1 MVSGGVPSGFS
12 AGNCKPRERPST
24 RRLIVNCLRHTLPY
38 DISVTFSKAA
48 ISPYTLTRTLSCPRY
63 ARQPTPEPVDDIINF
78 RRSVSTQPMYAT
90 SLEKTTR
97 WRMRCLV
104 LPLTR
109 LNLHK
114 VSITMQW
121 PLLRIAMTT
130 SSIYATTQQRH
141 SASRM

>member
-1 MVSGGVPSGFS
+1 MVSGVPSGFS

-38 DISVTFSKAA
+38 DISVTFTNAV

-63 ARQPTPEPVDDIINF
+63 ARQPTPGPVDKRINF

-90 SLEKTTR
+90 SLERTTR
-97 WRMRCLV
+97 RRMRCLA

-109 LNLHK
+109 WNLHK
-114 VSITMQW
+114 VSISMPW